1 MVEIEFDY
9 HQNKTIIQS
18 QLEETFQNVIIKYKQ
33 KSIYEL
39 GHVYYL
45 YKGNIILDHKMKVK
59 DIIKDFD
66 KTTKKMSILVNNPE
80 QDDKEKDEVIIQ
92 SKEIICPDCKEP
104 CRIVT
109 ENYKIKLFEC
119 INGHIHSNIKI
130 TDFENT
136 QKINVSGIKCD
147 KCKLKN
153 RSNCSEDD
161 FYFCLTCRQN
171 ICLIC
176 RPSHNSNHNVIRY
189 NQKNYICQLHN
200 ESLIKYCKDCKK
212 NICFSCQEHNN
223 HQTVFF
229 GDLIPDINEK
239 KRVLADFRAWID
251 EINSNIKEIIK
262 EITKQLNGFSEII
275 NKYYEI
281 NKNIL
286 DNFNVK
292 NRNFQV
298 LENIK
303 EISINNIIFSKLKN
317 IKDNKD
323 LKSKIY
329 DIIDLYGKITE
340 NDNIRKESD
349 KNTQIENRLAQKKEE
364 ININKIPFKPEINNN
379 QMPFKEEINA
389 NQISSKEI
397 PNEIN
402 IIYKIEYDEDEIKIF
417 GSDFVK
423 NNKNKCYLEIDNK
436 KVDLCSFLE
445 LTEKQKNKEQ
455 ISVKLIGI
463 KNITDMSSMFQGCN
477 SLLSS
482 PDISKWDTKNVTNMR
497 AIFSGCKS
505 LKSIPDISNWD
516 TGNIENMN
524 SIFCECNSLLSLPD
538 ISKWDTKN
546 VTDMGGMFSGCN
558 SLLSLPD
565 ISEWNTK
572 KVISMKSMFSQCSS
586 LTSFPDLS
594 EWKIK
599 KDTNTKSMFYGC
611 KTHIIPKR
619 FKN

>member
-1 MVEIEFDY
+1 MVEIEFIL
-9 HQNKTIIQS
+9 NPERTKVQS
-18 QLEETFQNVIIKYKQ
+18 QLEETFQNAIIKFKQ
-33 KSIYEL
+33 KYTYEL
-39 GHVYYL
+39 GPVNYL
-45 YKGNIILDHKMKVK
+45 YNGKIILNHNMKIK
-59 DIIKDFD
+59 DIIKDLD
-66 KTTKKMSILVNNPE
+66 KRNKKMVILVSKID
-80 QDDKEKDEVIIQ
+80 QDDKEKDEIIIQ
-92 SKEIICPDCKEP
+92 SKVIICPDCKEP
-104 CRIVT
+104 CRIMT
-109 ENYKIKLFEC
+109 ENYKLKLYEC
-119 INGHIHSNIKI
+119 INGHMISNIKI

-136 QKINVSGIKCD
+136 QKINASGIKCD

-153 RSNCSEDD
+153 RSNCSEYD

-229 GDLIPDINEK
+229 FFLIPDINEK
-239 KRVLADFRAWID
+239 KRLLEDIRTWID
-251 EINSNIKEIIK
+251 EINSNIKEIIN
-262 EITKQLNGFSEII
+262 EITKQLNGFSEVI

-329 DIIDLYGKITE
+329 DIIDLYGKIAE
-340 NDNIRKESD
+340 DDNIRKELD
-349 KNTQIENRLAQKKEE
+349 KNPQFENKFTQRKEE
-364 ININKIPFKPEINNN
+364 NNFSKIPFKPEINNN
-379 QMPFKEEINA
+379 QMSFKEEINA

-397 PNEIN
+397 LNEIN

-455 ISVKLIGI
+455 I
-463 KNITDMSSMFQGCN
+463 SSMFQGCN

-572 KVISMKSMFSQCSS
+572 KVINMKSMFSQCSS
-586 LTSFPDLS
+586 LNSFPDLS

>member
-1 MVEIEFDY
+1 MVEIEFIL
-9 HQNKTIIQS
+9 NPNITKIQA
-18 QLEETFQNVIIKYKQ
+18 QLDETFLSVTIKYKQ
-33 KSIYEL
+33 KYSNEL
-39 GHVYYL
+39 GNVNYL
-45 YKGNIILDHKMKVK
+45 YDGILIENHNMKIK
-59 DIIKDFD
+59 DIISGFD
-66 KTTKKMSILVNNPE
+66 KIAKKMKILVVNLGE
-80 QDDKEKDEVIIQ
+80 DHKEKDEIIIQ

-104 CRIVT
+104 CRIMT
-109 ENYKIKLFEC
+109 ENYKLKLYEC
-119 INGHIHSNIKI
+119 INGHITSNLKI
-130 TDFENT
+130 TDFQNT
-136 QKINVSGIKCD
+136 QKIIASEIKCN
-147 KCKLKN
+147 KCLVKN
-153 RSNCSEDD
+153 RGNCSEDD

-189 NQKNYICQLHN
+189 NQKNYICHLHN

-212 NICFSCQEHNN
+212 NICLSCQEHNN

-239 KRVLADFRAWID
+239 KRILEEVKTWID
-251 EINSNIKEIIK
+251 DINGIINKLKE
-262 EITKQLNGFSEII
+262 FSDII

-303 EISINNIIFSKLKN
+303 EISVNNIIFNELKN
-317 IKDNKD
+317 ISYNKD
-323 LKSKIY
+323 LQSKIN
-329 DIIDLYGKITE
+329 DIFDLYKKITE
-340 NDNIRKESD
+340 NGIITKEIN
-349 KNTQIENRLAQKKEE
+349 KNTKIDNRFQIQNE
-364 ININKIPFKPEINNN
+364 EINNN
-379 QMPFKEEINA
+379 KISLKNQINN
-389 NQISSKEI
+389 NQISSEEKSNAQTLSLKEI

-402 IIYKIEYDEDEIKIF
+402 IIYKIEFDADGIKIF

-423 NNKNKCYLEIDNK
+423 NNKKKCYLEIGNK

-455 ISVKLIGI
+455 IEVKLIGI
-463 KNITDMSSMFQGCN
+463 KNITDISSMFQGCN

-482 PDISKWDTKNVTNMR
+482 PDISNWDTKNVTNMR
-497 AIFSGCKS
+497 AMFSGNK
-505 LKSIPDISNWD
+505 LIKSIPDISNWD
-516 TGNIENMN
+516 TGNVTNMN

-546 VTDMGGMFSGCN
+546 VTDMSSMFSGCN

-572 KVISMKSMFSQCSS
+572 KVINMKSMFSQCGS

-599 KDTNTKSMFYGC
+599 KDTNIKSMFNGC
-611 KTHIIPKR
+611 NPHIIPKR